1 MKPSL
6 LCHLVLNVNA
16 YNCTY
21 ISREVVPNSS
31 EEDEQMSDEF
41 PPPSPSKSGIISCN
55 FIVGGQ
61 EHLQLATDS
70 QKGPVI
76 ACANL

>member
-1 MKPSL
+1 MNETISSDV
-6 LCHLVLNVNA
+6 VLYNA

-41 PPPSPSKSGIISCN
+41 PPPSPSKSGIISYN

-61 EHLQLATDS
+61 ERLQLATNS
-70 QKGPVI
+70 QRGPVI